1 MRLMCC
7 LPVLCLVSLAAE
19 KFVAIRGDG
28 NVLDFEIADA
38 PVTNAEYAGFIAAA
52 SHPAPLH
59 WENGRPP
66 RGFENHPVI
75 FVNRYDVEKY
85 LAWRTAREG
94 RIYRLPTPAE
104 FEYAARAGRPGV
116 LYPWGN
122 EPPSSQA
129 NFDPGASR
137 PFPAWREH
145 LKPVRSCPPN
155 PWGLYD
161 MAGNVWQMVHTD
173 HDPAIQRWIF
183 RLHQPYEKESTV
195 MGGSW
200 ARSAAYLKI
209 GVRGGAGGAGIR
221 HPDLGF
227 RLVREPQGAAHSRRR
242 PRRLAAVRT
251 QRGIFVSW
259 QLLPGEDRSGFH
271 VYRSRRRDMAGQRL
285 TRQPLLDRT
294 SFLDAAPPEGRLYY
308 RVRAVGEDGREGPP
322 SEWAAELPE
331 SSGLPAA
338 AVFQPGI
345 RQGQATPVF
354 GDLNGDGLP
363 DAVFRLDNLIQ
374 ENRPNPGLPV
384 ELEAFTSFG
393 RQLWRRPM
401 IGFDACFGN
410 ANNAPF
416 LVYDFDGDGRAEVAA
431 RIEED
436 GQAWLAILDGMTGRT
451 LRRTPW
457 PEMFTDKAGTSTRIH
472 MAVAY
477 LDGRTPSLVT
487 QTGLYENELF
497 HAWSAGLK
505 LLWKYESTGPTSGS
519 GSHHIDIADLDGDGR
534 DEVFDGTTV
543 LNPDGSLRWSLY
555 RLHPDIV
562 AIKRILGQPQRQV
575 FYAVESTT
583 HAGVYVVDAATGR
596 LHWKRNREDDPRW
609 SHAHTGW
616 AADIWEDSPGYEL
629 LSNTDGHAMK
639 DTILFSSEGRELLRP
654 VPGAWRPVN
663 WLGRR
668 VRELIS
674 SDASQIVRFDGR
686 SFTAAAEPPA
696 PGCRVLATADLWGD
710 YRDEIVCSKTLNG
723 RWTLLVLT
731 NTADPPGR
739 AVTRTAS
746 REYRLWLARN
756 LGAGYGSC
764 FEWEPEQP
772 PAGNTRD

>member
-1 MRLMCC
+1 MRILPCC
-7 LPVLCLVSLAAE
+7 LLVLPMLASE
-19 KFVAIRGDG
+19 KFIPVRGDG

-38 PVTNAEYAGFIAAA
+38 PVTNALYAEFIAATG
-52 SHPAPLH
+52 HPAPPH

-75 FVNRYDVEKY
+75 YVNRYDVEKY

-116 LYPWGN
+116 PYPWGD

-129 NFDPGASR
+129 NFDPEGGR
-137 PFPAWREH
+137 PFPAWKDF
-145 LKPVRSCPPN
+145 LKPVRSYPPN

-173 HDPAIQRWIF
+173 HDPATQRWIY

-200 ARSAAYLKI
+200 ARSAAYLRI

-227 RLVREPQGAAHSRRR
+227 RLVREPEGSTHFRRQ
-242 PRRLAAVRT
+242 PRRVAVVRT
-251 QRGIFVSW
+251 ENGVFVSW
-259 QLLPGEDRSGFH
+259 QLLPGEERLGFH
-271 VYRSRRRDMAGQRL
+271 LYRSARRDMAGQRL
-285 TRQPLLDRT
+285 TAAPLRAAT
-294 SFLDAAPPEGRLYY
+294 AFLDSGAPAGRWYY

-322 SEWAAELPE
+322 SEWGAEVIE
-331 SSGLPAA
+331 ARGLPVTAI
-338 AVFQPGI
+338 FRPGV

-363 DAVFRLDNLIQ
+363 DAVFRLDNMIQ
-374 ENRPNPGLPV
+374 ENQPNPGLPV
-384 ELEAFTSFG
+384 ELEAFTSHG

-416 LVYDFDGDGRAEVAA
+416 LVYDLDGDGRAEVAA
-431 RIEED
+431 RVEEE
-436 GQAWLAILDGMTGRT
+436 GRAWLAILDGMTGRT

-457 PEMFTDKAGTSTRIH
+457 PQMFSDLAGTSTRIH

-477 LDGRTPSLVT
+477 LDGRRPALIT

-497 HAWSAGLK
+497 HAWDAQLN
-505 LLWKYESTGPTSGS
+505 LLWKYESTGATSGS
-519 GSHHIDIADLDGDGR
+519 GSHHIDIADVDGDGR
-534 DEVFDGTTV
+534 DEVFDGTTL
-543 LNPDGSLRWSLY
+543 LNPDGTLRWSLF

-562 AIKRILGQPQRQV
+562 AIKRILARQERQV
-575 FYAVESTT
+575 FYAVESTS
-583 HAGVYVVDAATGR
+583 HAGVYVVDARTGR

-609 SHAHTGW
+609 VHAHTGW
-616 AADIWEDSPGYEL
+616 AADIWEGSPGYEL
-629 LSNTDGHAMK
+629 LSNTDGHEMK
-639 DTILFSSEGRELLRP
+639 DTVLMASDGRELLRP
-654 VPGAWRPVN
+654 VPGSWRPVN
-663 WLGRR
+663 WLGRA

-674 SDASQIVRFDGR
+674 ADGTQIVRFHG
-686 SFTAAAEPPA
+686 SGFEPAAPA
-696 PGCRVLATADLWGD
+696 PVPGGCRVLMTADLWGD
-710 YRDEIVCSKTLNG
+710 YRDEIVCSKSLDG
-723 RWTLLVLT
+723 RPAFLVLT
-731 NTADPPGR
+731 NTAVPPARG
-739 AVTRTAS
+739 VTRTAS

-756 LGAGYGSC
+756 MGAGYASY
-764 FEWEPEQP
+764 FEWEPEP
-772 PAGNTRD
+772 

>member
-1 MRLMCC
+1 MRLLVCAFFCC
-7 LPVLCLVSLAAE
+7 LFPTAAQ
-19 KFVAIRGDG
+19 KFVPVRGDG

-38 PVTNAEYAGFIAAA
+38 PLTNAEYAEFIAATG
-52 SHPAPLH
+52 HTPPLH

-75 FVNRYDVEKY
+75 YVNRYDVEKY

-122 EPPSSQA
+122 EAPSNQA
-129 NFDPGASR
+129 NFDPRGDR

-173 HDPAIQRWIF
+173 HDPATQRYIF
-183 RLHQPYEKESTV
+183 RLHHPYEKESTV

-200 ARSAAYLKI
+200 ARSAAYLRI

-227 RLVREPQGAAHSRRR
+227 RLVREPRGSSHFRRQ

-259 QLLPGEDRSGFH
+259 QLLPGEERLGFH
-271 VYRSRRRDMAGQRL
+271 VYRSLRRDMAGERL

-294 SFLDAAPPEGRLYY
+294 AFLDPAPPAGRLYY
-308 RVRAVGEDGREGPP
+308 RVRPVAQDGREGAP
-322 SEWAAELPE
+322 SEWAAELPDAG
-331 SSGLPAA
+331 GLPVAA
-338 AVFQPGI
+338 LFQPGI
-345 RQGQATPVF
+345 RQGQAAPVF

-363 DAVFRLDNLIQ
+363 DVVFRLDNLIQ

-384 ELEAFTSFG
+384 ELEAFTSYG
-393 RQLWRRPM
+393 KQLWRRPM

-416 LVYDFDGDGRAEVAA
+416 LVYDLDGDGRAEVAA
-431 RIEED
+431 RIEEE
-436 GQAWLAILDGMTGRT
+436 GQVWLAILDGMTGRT
-451 LRRTPW
+451 LHRTPW
-457 PEMFTDKAGTSTRIH
+457 PAIYSDKAGTSTRIH

-477 LDGRTPSLVT
+477 LDGRSPSLVT

-497 HAWSAGLK
+497 HAWDAHLK

-543 LNPDGSLRWSLY
+543 LNPDGTLRWSLY

-575 FYAVESTT
+575 YYVVESNT

-596 LHWKRNREDDPRW
+596 LHWKKNREDDPRW
-609 SHAHTGW
+609 THGHTGW
-616 AADIWEDSPGYEL
+616 ASDIWEGSPGYEL
-629 LSNTDGHAMK
+629 LANTDGHEMK
-639 DTILFSSEGRELLRP
+639 DTLLLSADGRELLRP
-654 VPGAWRPVN
+654 VPGSWRPVN
-663 WLGRR
+663 WLGRN
-668 VRELIS
+668 VRELVS
-674 SDASQIVRFDGR
+674 GDLSQIVRFDGKG
-686 SFTAAAEPPA
+686 FVPAAEPPV
-696 PGCRVLATADLWGD
+696 PGCRVLMTADLWGD
-710 YRDEIVCSKTLNG
+710 YRDEIVCSRMIDG
-723 RWTLLVLT
+723 RWTLLVLA

-739 AVTRTAS
+739 GVTRTAS

-756 LGAGYGSC
+756 LGAGYGAY
-764 FEWEPEQP
+764 FEWED
-772 PAGNTRD
+772 GH

>member
-129 NFDPGASR
+129 NFDSGAGR

-145 LKPVRSCPPN
+145 LKPVRSYPPN

-161 MAGNVWQMVHTD
+161 MAGNVWQMVHTG

-227 RLVREPQGAAHSRRR
+227 RLVREPQGAAHFRRR

-331 SSGLPAA
+331 SAGLPPPLSSSPASA
-338 AVFQPGI
+338 RDRP
-345 RQGQATPVF
+345 RPSSATSM
-354 GDLNGDGLP
+354 GT
-363 DAVFRLDNLIQ
+363 
-374 ENRPNPGLPV
+374 
-384 ELEAFTSFG
+384 AF
-393 RQLWRRPM
+393 
-401 IGFDACFGN
+401 
-410 ANNAPF
+410 
-416 LVYDFDGDGRAEVAA
+416 
-431 RIEED
+431 
-436 GQAWLAILDGMTGRT
+436 
-451 LRRTPW
+451 RTPC
-457 PEMFTDKAGTSTRIH
+457 
-472 MAVAY
+472 
-477 LDGRTPSLVT
+477 
-487 QTGLYENELF
+487 
-497 HAWSAGLK
+497 SA
-505 LLWKYESTGPTSGS
+505 
-519 GSHHIDIADLDGDGR
+519 
-534 DEVFDGTTV
+534 
-543 LNPDGSLRWSLY
+543 
-555 RLHPDIV
+555 
-562 AIKRILGQPQRQV
+562 
-575 FYAVESTT
+575 STT
-583 HAGVYVVDAATGR
+583 
-596 LHWKRNREDDPRW
+596 
-609 SHAHTGW
+609 
-616 AADIWEDSPGYEL
+616 
-629 LSNTDGHAMK
+629 
-639 DTILFSSEGRELLRP
+639 
-654 VPGAWRPVN
+654 
-663 WLGRR
+663 
-668 VRELIS
+668 
-674 SDASQIVRFDGR
+674 
-686 SFTAAAEPPA
+686 
-696 PGCRVLATADLWGD
+696 
-710 YRDEIVCSKTLNG
+710 
-723 RWTLLVLT
+723 
-731 NTADPPGR
+731 
-739 AVTRTAS
+739 
-746 REYRLWLARN
+746 
-756 LGAGYGSC
+756 
-764 FEWEPEQP
+764 
-772 PAGNTRD
+772 